1 MSDPVLEANEVR
13 LLANVILDLE
23 SLLSKLAPVRIA
35 VSGGVDSMTLAILAG
50 RVLGTKSTVIHAV
63 SPAVPT
69 EATER
74 VRQVSRS
81 EGWTLHVIDSGEFTD
96 ESYLANPYNRCFHCK
111 TNLYQSIT
119 TLAQGTIL
127 SGANLDDL
135 GDYRPGLRAASD
147 YGVLHPF
154 VACHVDKRTV
164 RALCHHLGYPDIAR
178 LPAAPC
184 LSSRMETGL
193 RIEAGALA
201 FIHQIEREITEAF
214 RPKTVRCRIRRESV
228 VVELD
233 PGTLGVLLN
242 GDGSAWQSHITVLA
256 RKLGLP
262 DAVRFEPY
270 QRGSAFVENH

>member
-1 MSDPVLEANEVR
+1 MSEAR
-13 LLANVILDLE
+13 PLADVILDLE
-23 SLLSKLAPVRIA
+23 SLLGELAPVRIA

-50 RVLGTKSTVIHAV
+50 RVLGSKSTVIHAV
-63 SPAVPT
+63 SPAVPA
-69 EATER
+69 EATQR
-74 VRQVSRS
+74 VRQVSHS
-81 EGWTLHVIDSGEFTD
+81 EGWTLHVIDSGEFAD

-119 TLAQGTIL
+119 TLARGTIL

-164 RALCHHLGYPDIAR
+164 RDLCQYLGYPDLAQ

-184 LSSRMETGL
+184 LASRMETGL
-193 RIEAGALA
+193 RIEAGALS

-214 RPKTVRCRIRRESV
+214 RPKTVRCRIRHESV
-228 VVELD
+228 AVELD
-233 PGTLGVLLN
+233 TETLAAVVNSGV
-242 GDGSAWQSHITVLA
+242 SAWQNHISVLA
-256 RKLGLP
+256 HKLGLP
-262 DAVRFEPY
+262 KAVRFEPY
-270 QRGSAFVENH
+270 HRGSAFVENN